1 MNMNNCEKYPIL
13 LVLDTKL
20 SILNHAREAYGRI
33 WQDMET
39 APTEMATIMMAVVAK
54 EFANLENLYSK
65 VSEEHSRVSLLG
77 GKCCEIDFD
86 VEDCA
91 GCRLKHDNEGECD
104 HPVFGEGGLYPDE
117 NLPLPLWQAKHSWLL
132 GHITD
137 IMKHTRMVAKTE
149 NRKITTDNSVKGHNS

>member
-1 MNMNNCEKYPIL
+1 MKNCEKYPIL

-104 HPVFGEGGLYPDE
+104 HPVSDE
-117 NLPLPLWQAKHSWLL
+117 AMLNTNGNLPPNLWA
-132 GHITD
+132 
-137 IMKHTRMVAKTE
+137 AE
-149 NRKITTDNSVKGHNS
+149 